1 MPGVYVARCQLRDDM
16 TWALEADKDLADNPE
31 VMQALQ
37 QHINGFFDLINT
49 SAPLAETLPFYAA
62 DLPFFPRLLASGLA
76 RSLRSELHRGGA
88 GNESGQALLDA
99 SGAGPRL
106 LHILPESG
114 NSPL

>member
-1 MPGVYVARCQLRDDM
+1 VPGVYVARCQLRDDM
-16 TWALEADKDLADNPE
+16 TWALEADKDLADNTE

-99 SGAGPRL
+99 SGSGPRL